1 VNTNTLLTI
10 YRVLAWTVGTVL
22 IILVLVA
29 MPLKYWAGQPEGV
42 EVIGPL
48 HGWLFMFYVASVI
61 TLGFAA
67 KWGLGRIALTAL
79 AGTIPFVS
87 FYAEHKTVQYMR
99 TPPHTLTHT

>member
-1 VNTNTLLTI
+1 VNPNTLLTI

-29 MPLKYWAGQPEGV
+29 MPLKYFAGEPEGV

-48 HGWLFMFYVASVI
+48 HGWLFMFYVAAVI
-61 TLGFAA
+61 LLGFTT
-67 KWGLGRIALTAL
+67 KWGLGRIVLTAL

-87 FYAEHKTVQYMR
+87 FYAEHKTVQFMGTQP
-99 TPPHTLTHT
+99 TPQP